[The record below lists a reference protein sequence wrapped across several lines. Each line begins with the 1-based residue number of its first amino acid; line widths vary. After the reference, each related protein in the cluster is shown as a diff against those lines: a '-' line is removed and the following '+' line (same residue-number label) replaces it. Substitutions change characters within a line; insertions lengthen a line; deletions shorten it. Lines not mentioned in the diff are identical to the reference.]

1 MGQQLQNSTGHTIKR
16 FREARTGILEGHEWI
31 AQHFFEWTC
40 RGRVRKF
47 QAMKFLYI
55 TNRLSSVG
63 LSSNGS
69 SDVASF
75 RLSQHRTGIVYL
87 LPNNTIQLQI
97 GSTSSNGDAQGILGN
112 AVSPPVPSSISSNH
126 FSAASVGEKAIK
138 LYIYYQ
144 ANETSLAEIS
154 FDTDTGVWS
163 RQPSM
168 IKVP

>member
-1 MGQQLQNSTGHTIKR
+1 MR
-16 FREARTGILEGHEWI
+16 
-31 AQHFFEWTC
+31 
-40 RGRVRKF
+40 
-47 QAMKFLYI
+47 FLYI
-55 TNRLSSVG
+55 TNHLSSVG
-63 LSSNGS
+63 FSSEEWDGT

-126 FSAASVGEKAIK
+126 FSAASVGEKALK

-163 RQPSM
+163 GQPSM